1 MVEMI
6 KRMLQSPLAHIE
18 IRAALSSFPVLRH
31 SGGMRHCLMQEN
43 RMRHTI
49 VTAARANEPE
59 IMPGSTLLGMKGTNV
74 DHMTCN
80 FSSPIR
86 EGQKHNTHQQSCQFN
101 TGQQYRIRWIRKM
114 AQQDSHCH
122 LREHGKATDCDEILP
137 QQPEGSREPP

>member
-86 EGQKHNTHQQSCQFN
+86 EGQKHNTHQQFCQFQHWTAMQN
-101 TGQQYRIRWIRKM
+101 
-114 AQQDSHCH
+114 
-122 LREHGKATDCDEILP
+122 
-137 QQPEGSREPP
+137 

>member
-80 FSSPIR
+80 FSSPMR
-86 EGQKHNTHQQSCQFN
+86 RPEA
-101 TGQQYRIRWIRKM
+101 QYTSTVLSVQHWT
-114 AQQDSHCH
+114 AVQN
-122 LREHGKATDCDEILP
+122 
-137 QQPEGSREPP
+137 